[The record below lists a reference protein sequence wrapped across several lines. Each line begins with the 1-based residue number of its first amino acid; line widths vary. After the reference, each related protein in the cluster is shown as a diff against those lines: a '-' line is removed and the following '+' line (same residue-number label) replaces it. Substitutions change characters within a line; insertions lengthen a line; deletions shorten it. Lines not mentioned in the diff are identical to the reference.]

1 MANAQ
6 RWKGVR
12 ALPEDLE
19 ARLDALPAWLA
30 RHSVELA
37 YLFGSAARKP
47 AEAHDLDLALLR
59 SVGPVYELRENL
71 WGQLGSYRLDLV
83 DLSRADPVL
92 RFHVIRDGVLL
103 YSSSDEVENE
113 FELRTLH
120 MYRDTAPLRSRQK
133 EYFRERMS
141 QWS

>member
-1 MANAQ
+1 MAITQ

-12 ALPEDLE
+12 ALPGDLKE
-19 ARLDALPAWLA
+19 RLDALPAWLA
-30 RHSVELA
+30 RHGVELA
-37 YLFGSAARKP
+37 YLFGSAARNP
-47 AEAHDLDLALLR
+47 GDAHDLDLALLR
-59 SVGPVYELRENL
+59 SVGSVYELREEL
-71 WGQLGSYRLDLV
+71 WDRLGSYRLDLV

-103 YSSSDEVENE
+103 HSSSEEVENE

-120 MYRDTAPLRSRQK
+120 TYRDTAPLRSRQK

-141 QWS
+141 RWS